1 MKMLNDSRAT
11 GLSPL
16 LSIVL
21 VLLSGLAPTYGG
33 EYEPIVP
40 ERIGNTMEIRIKN
53 MAFTSTG
60 TPQAMN
66 SHILIVPV
74 GMRVNWIN
82 LDPLVT
88 VNGNGGLMPHGITI
102 ADAADNA
109 LAASPLL
116 TQKHN
121 SFGFAFDKEGD
132 YSYSCFVHPFMTG
145 RVLVMTMPGVKLAA
159 KPPHSEH

>member
-1 MKMLNDSRAT
+1 MKRLNERRAV
-11 GLSPL
+11 GRPLL

-21 VLLSGLAPTYGG
+21 LLLSGLAPTYGG

-53 MAFTSTG
+53 MTFTSTG

-88 VNGNGGLMPHGITI
+88 INGNGGLMPHGITI
-102 ADAADNA
+102 ADVNETA

-116 TQKHN
+116 TQAHN
-121 SFGFAFDKEGD
+121 SFGFAFDQEGD

-145 RVLVMTMPGVKLAA
+145 RILVMDMPGIKLAV
-159 KPPHSEH
+159 KPKHSEH